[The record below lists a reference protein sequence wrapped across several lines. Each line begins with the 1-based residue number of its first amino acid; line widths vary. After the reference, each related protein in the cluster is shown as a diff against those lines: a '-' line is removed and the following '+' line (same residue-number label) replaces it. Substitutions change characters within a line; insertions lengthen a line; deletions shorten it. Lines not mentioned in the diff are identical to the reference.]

1 MPLATIEILEGRG
14 AAEKRAL
21 LESLRDA
28 IVAGLRV
35 PESDVIVRIDE
46 LAHEDVLLA
55 AGVSRK
61 LTIVNLR
68 MFLGRSPET
77 KRRLY
82 QAIVQGLAPLG
93 VPPDELQIVLHEP
106 PLESWGI
113 RGGVPASELELGV
126 DLGG

>member
-21 LESLRDA
+21 LEAVRDA

-35 PESDVIVRIDE
+35 PDGDATVRIDE
-46 LAHEDVLLA
+46 IAHEDVVLKRGA
-55 AGVSRK
+55 SR
-61 LTIVNLR
+61 LVTVVRIT

-82 QAIVQGLAPLG
+82 RAMAAAVEPFG

-113 RGGVPASELELGV
+113 RGGVPASEVELGF
-126 DLGG
+126 DLEG

>member
-1 MPLATIEILEGRG
+1 LPLATIEILEGRG
-14 AAEKRAL
+14 PAEKRAL
-21 LESLRDA
+21 LEAVRDA
-28 IVAGLRV
+28 VVAGLRV

-46 LAHEDVLLA
+46 LAHQDVLLA
-55 AGVSRK
+55 AAASRK

-82 QAIVQGLAPLG
+82 RAIAHGLAPLG

-113 RGGVPASELELGV
+113 KGGVPASELELGF
-126 DLGG
+126 DLRG